1 MELIHRVLVVDDY
14 EPWRRHVRSV
24 LQATVKWKIVGEA
37 ADGPEAIQ
45 QAEALKPDLIL
56 LDVGLPTLS
65 GIKVAE
71 RILASN
77 PTQRILFISEH
88 RSLAE
93 GALAT
98 GARGYI
104 IKSDAALELLPA
116 MEAISQGGR
125 FVGASAAP
133 VAVGTRQ
140 EHVHRHEAGFYAD
153 EGSLLSA
160 WTQAAQTALGA
171 GHSVIIVTIDSRRC
185 AMHQRLQTRGV
196 DLDGAIRER
205 RYVALDPSD
214 MLSQFMVDDWPDDLL
229 FQQAVG
235 PILVDALRASTS
247 RRPGVLVCGEC
258 APTLLTEG
266 KDDAAVRVEQLW
278 DTFAQAHAVDTL
290 CAYLVESPVHE
301 KQETVFRRINAV
313 HTDVHSPR

>member
-1 MELIHRVLVVDDY
+1 MELIRRVLVVDDY
-14 EPWRRHVRSV
+14 EPWRRHVRGV
-24 LQATVKWKIVGEA
+24 LQATVRWKIVGEA

-116 MEAISQGGR
+116 MEAIADGR
-125 FVGASAAP
+125 RYVGASAALP
-133 VAVGTRQ
+133 TLEAGLD
-140 EHVHRHEAGFYAD
+140 HVHRH
-153 EGSLLSA
+153 
-160 WTQAAQTALGA
+160 
-171 GHSVIIVTIDSRRC
+171 
-185 AMHQRLQTRGV
+185 
-196 DLDGAIRER
+196 
-205 RYVALDPSD
+205 
-214 MLSQFMVDDWPDDLL
+214 
-229 FQQAVG
+229 
-235 PILVDALRASTS
+235 DA
-247 RRPGVLVCGEC
+247 
-258 APTLLTEG
+258 
-266 KDDAAVRVEQLW
+266 
-278 DTFAQAHAVDTL
+278 
-290 CAYLVESPVHE
+290 
-301 KQETVFRRINAV
+301 
-313 HTDVHSPR
+313 

>member
-1 MELIHRVLVVDDY
+1 MELTHRVLVVDDY
-14 EPWRRHVRSV
+14 EPWRRHVRGV

-71 RILASN
+71 RILAAN

-116 MEAISQGGR
+116 MEVIIQGGR
-125 FVGASAAP
+125 FVGASAGPLPLGA
-133 VAVGTRQ
+133 RH
-140 EHVHRHEAGFYAD
+140 EHVHRHEGGFYAD
-153 EGSLLSA
+153 EASLLNA
-160 WTQAAQTALGA
+160 WTQAAQAALRA
-171 GHSVIIVTIDSRRC
+171 GHTVIILALDSRRC

-196 DLDGAIRER
+196 DLDGAIREN
-205 RYVALDPSD
+205 RYLSLDPLD

-229 FQQAVG
+229 FQKAVD
-235 PILVDALRASTS
+235 PILVDGAACVDLETS
-247 RRPGVLVCGEC
+247 WGAGMR
-258 APTLLTEG
+258 
-266 KDDAAVRVEQLW
+266 
-278 DTFAQAHAVDTL
+278 
-290 CAYLVESPVHE
+290 
-301 KQETVFRRINAV
+301 
-313 HTDVHSPR
+313 